1 MDKQEQELIA
11 KVFDLESKGILGD
24 LSSSPELFTQFLGFD
39 ESQVRGGISYVVG
52 VLKECFDAG
61 HLKVAM
67 SQNDGHLFGY
77 ALFFILPTPGYP
89 AYLQKIFVKEAY
101 RNKGIGSGL
110 LNTIIESVGNIALL
124 CPQDKVS
131 FYEKNGFNY
140 CQPYKTPDSEN
151 FRFSKWLYRDL
162 VLMGNSPDGFSAPI
176 FLLNDQDINAIL
188 SQK

>member
-1 MDKQEQELIA
+1 MDQQEQELIA
-11 KVFDLESKGILGD
+11 KVFDLESKGILAD
-24 LSSSPELFTQFLGFD
+24 LSSCPELFTQFLGFD
-39 ESQVRGGISYVVG
+39 ESQVKGGISYVAE

-67 SQNDGHLFGY
+67 VQNDGQLYGY
-77 ALFFILPTPGYP
+77 ALVFILSTPSYP
-89 AYLQKIFVKEAY
+89 AYLQKVFVKEAY
-101 RNKGIGSGL
+101 RNNGIGSGL

-124 CPQDKVS
+124 CPSDKVS

-140 CQPYKTPDSEN
+140 CQSYKTPDSEN

-162 VLMGNSPDGFSAPI
+162 VLMSNCPNSFSAPI

-188 SQK
+188 YQK